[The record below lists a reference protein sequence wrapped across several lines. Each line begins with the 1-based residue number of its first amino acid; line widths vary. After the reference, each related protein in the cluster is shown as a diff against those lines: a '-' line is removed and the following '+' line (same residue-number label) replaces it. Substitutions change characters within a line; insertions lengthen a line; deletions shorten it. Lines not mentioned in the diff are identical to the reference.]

1 MKKIFL
7 FLCLSGYLLADSCT
21 VNYKMLY
28 AIAQNERHKKRDV
41 GYPYLISFN
50 HIQDRFKLKP
60 EHRKWMLDN
69 RTLDCQN
76 QKLCT
81 QIASYLVSKGVRNMD
96 IGPFQICYKFHGKKM
111 PLENF
116 FKLNESFIFAKNYTQ
131 FLVNHYGCT
140 WEALARYH
148 SGTKRLNLIYAK
160 GLKNAYYSN

>member
-1 MKKIFL
+1 VKKIFL
-7 FLCLSGYLLADSCT
+7 LIFPFVLFGGDCV

-28 AIAQNERHKKRDV
+28 AIAQNERHKKRDI

-50 HIQDRFKLKP
+50 HKNDRFKLKT

-69 RTLDCQN
+69 RTLDCRS

-81 QIASYLVSKGVRNMD
+81 EVASYLLAQGVRNMD
-96 IGPFQICYKFHGKKM
+96 MGPFQICYKFHGKKM

-116 FKLNESFIFAKNYTQ
+116 FKLNESFAFAKDYTRK
-131 FLVNHYGCT
+131 LVDRYGCT

-148 SGTKRLNLIYAK
+148 SGTKKLNLRYAR